1 MDVDDFFR
9 TENLAVE
16 ARDAVLAVHDD
27 WQKFSLNE
35 PVDFA
40 RDWSFGHVD
49 DIGWA
54 DEVTNTAT
62 RAPVEI
68 DGFNHDATK
77 KS

>member
-1 MDVDDFFR
+1 
-9 TENLAVE
+9 
-16 ARDAVLAVHDD
+16 
-27 WQKFSLNE
+27 
-35 PVDFA
+35 VDFA